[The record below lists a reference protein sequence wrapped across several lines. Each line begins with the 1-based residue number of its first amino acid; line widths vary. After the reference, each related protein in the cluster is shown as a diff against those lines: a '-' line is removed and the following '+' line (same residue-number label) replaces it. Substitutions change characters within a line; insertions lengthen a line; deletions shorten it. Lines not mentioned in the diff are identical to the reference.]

1 MWQRFA
7 NQSIRFNGFW
17 QTWNFLQLVF
27 RSCWKNSASSLRV
40 TRTPHKYIYYIYY
53 IFIPE
58 RTQIH
63 ESCRLFCW
71 KLFKAVMQLWPRSW
85 FLLSFGC
92 GLSKGAGDDSED
104 HMDIEFIWAEGS
116 YHLKYSQIY
125 NRKIVQMIR
134 IDIDMSYVLLVFFLV
149 CVFLLATCIILWRN
163 PNGPFAPGLQ
173 KASSEWK
180 KCVNV
185 SCRFVCVCAFLFK
198 SNGIFCGFLQ
208 KTGR

>member
-7 NQSIRFNGFW
+7 NQSIRFNGLW

-40 TRTPHKYIYYIYY
+40 TRTPHKYIYIIHYINY

-58 RTQIH
+58 KNPNP
-63 ESCRLFCW
+63 W
-71 KLFKAVMQLWPRSW
+71 VMQAVLLEAVQGRHAALAEELVL
-85 FLLSFGC
+85 LLSFGC
-92 GLSKGAGDDSED
+92 GQSKAAGDDLED
-104 HMDIEFIWAEGS
+104 HTDIEFIWAGEGS

-149 CVFLLATCIILWRN
+149 CVFFGGNLYYPLAKPQWPLCSRT
-163 PNGPFAPGLQ
+163 P
-173 KASSEWK
+173 
-180 KCVNV
+180 
-185 SCRFVCVCAFLFK
+185 K
-198 SNGIFCGFLQ
+198 SKQRMEKMC
-208 KTGR
+208 

>member
-149 CVFLLATCIILWRN
+149 CVFFVGNLYYPLAKPQWPLCSRT
-163 PNGPFAPGLQ
+163 P
-173 KASSEWK
+173 
-180 KCVNV
+180 
-185 SCRFVCVCAFLFK
+185 K
-198 SNGIFCGFLQ
+198 SKQRMEKMC
-208 KTGR
+208 